1 MIIENNTRLAIKY
14 MLLSSFLFAF
24 TGAFA
29 KLLSG
34 YMSSVEVVF
43 FRNFSGVLIILYAIY
58 KSPLKQH
65 GGKTL

>member
-1 MIIENNTRLAIKY
+1 MTIQNDTQLAIKY

-43 FRNFSGVLIILYAIY
+43 FRNLTGVILISYAI
-58 KSPLKQH
+58 
-65 GGKTL
+65 